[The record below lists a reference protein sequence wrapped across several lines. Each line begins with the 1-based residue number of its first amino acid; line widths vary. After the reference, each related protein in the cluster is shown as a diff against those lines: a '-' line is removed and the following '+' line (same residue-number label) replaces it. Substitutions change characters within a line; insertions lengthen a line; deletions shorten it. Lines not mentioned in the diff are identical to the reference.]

1 MNNEIAR
8 TVLNDGV
15 QRREVFGWA
24 AYDFANSGYTTVVL
38 TAVFNAYFVGVVA
51 QGQGWGTLAWTLTLG
66 VSSLLVMLTAPGIG
80 AYADRLG
87 RKKLLLGAAT
97 AACVLGTAGLA
108 LVGRGDLWLAVALII
123 LTNYAFSLGETLNGA
138 FLPELARPS
147 HVGTVSGWG
156 WSFGYFGGML
166 TLGLSLVWV
175 MQQQKAGASPEQF
188 VPGTMLITAA
198 VFAAAS
204 LLTFALLRERAGQAG
219 APVHPPDESGLQQL
233 WHSYRK
239 LGRVPQFGRLLA
251 CGVLYQAGIS
261 VVITL
266 AAVYAAEVMGFTQT
280 QTMVL
285 VFLVNIAAALGA
297 FGFGYLQDRVGHR
310 RALTITLA
318 AWILMVGLAYVARS
332 AALFWVA
339 AVFAGLA
346 MGSSQSCGRAM
357 VALLAPPS
365 MLAEFFGLWAFA
377 TRLAAV
383 IGPVTYGVITWV
395 TEGNHRAAMLVTG
408 LFFVVAWWVL
418 RRLDM
423 PAGQAQAAALQAEQ
437 RIPAA

>member
-1 MNNEIAR
+1 MQNDIAR
-8 TVLNDGV
+8 TVLNEGV

-51 QGQGWGTLAWTLTLG
+51 QGHDWGTLAWTLTLG
-66 VSSLLVMLTAPGIG
+66 VSSLLIMFTAPGIG
-80 AYADRLG
+80 AYADRYG

-97 AACVLGTAGLA
+97 VACVLGTAGLA

-138 FLPELARPS
+138 FLPELARPN

-166 TLGLSLVWV
+166 TLGLSLAWV
-175 MQQQKAGASPEQF
+175 MQQQAAGATAEQF
-188 VPGTMLITAA
+188 VPGTMLITAV
-198 VFAAAS
+198 VFAVAS
-204 LLTFALLRERAGQAG
+204 VLTFVLLRERAGGQG
-219 APVHPPDESGLQQL
+219 VRVHQPDESGLQQL
-233 WHSYRK
+233 WRSYQK
-239 LGRVPQFGRLLA
+239 LAHTPQFARLLA

-280 QTMVL
+280 QTMML

-310 RALTITLA
+310 RALTITLV
-318 AWILMVGLAYVARS
+318 AWMLMVVLAFFARS
-332 AALFWVA
+332 ATLFWVA

-383 IGPVTYGVITWV
+383 VGPVTYGVITWV
-395 TEGNHRAAMLVTG
+395 TEGNHRIAMLVTG
-408 LFFVVAWWVL
+408 LFFVLAWGVL
-418 RRLDM
+418 RKLDM
-423 PAGQAQAAALQAEQ
+423 AAGQRQAE
-437 RIPAA
+437 ALEAEKS

>member
-1 MNNEIAR
+1 MQYDSVR

-38 TAVFNAYFVGVVA
+38 TAVFNAYFVGVVT
-51 QGQGWGTLAWTLTLG
+51 QGQSWGTLAWTLTLG

-80 AYADRLG
+80 AHADRHG
-87 RKKLLLGAAT
+87 RKKLLLGLAT

-108 LVGRGDLWLAVALII
+108 LVGRGDLWLAVVLII

-138 FLPELARPS
+138 FLPELARPG

-166 TLGLSLVWV
+166 TLGLSLAWV
-175 MQQQKAGASPEQF
+175 MQQQRAGASPEQF
-188 VPGTMLITAA
+188 VPGTMLITAV
-198 VFAAAS
+198 VFALAS
-204 LLTFALLRERAGQAG
+204 LLTFVLLRERAGQPG
-219 APVHPPDESGLQQL
+219 APLHRPEESGLQQL
-233 WHSYRK
+233 LRSYRK
-239 LGRVPQFGRLLA
+239 LSSVPQFARLLV

-280 QTMVL
+280 QTMML

-310 RALTITLA
+310 RALAITLA
-318 AWILMVGLAYVARS
+318 AWILMVILAYFARS
-332 AALFWVA
+332 ATLFWVA

-395 TEGNHRAAMLVTG
+395 TEGNHRMAMLVTG
-408 LFFVVAWWVL
+408 LFFVAAWWVL

-423 PAGQAQAAALQAEQ
+423 SAGQDQAAALQAAQ
-437 RIPAA
+437 RRPIA

>member
-1 MNNEIAR
+1 
-8 TVLNDGV
+8 V
-15 QRREVFGWA
+15 
-24 AYDFANSGYTTVVL
+24 
-38 TAVFNAYFVGVVA
+38 
-51 QGQGWGTLAWTLTLG
+51 
-66 VSSLLVMLTAPGIG
+66 
-80 AYADRLG
+80 
-87 RKKLLLGAAT
+87 
-97 AACVLGTAGLA
+97 GTAGLA

-138 FLPELARPS
+138 FLPELARPK

-166 TLGLSLVWV
+166 TLGLSLAWV
-175 MQQQKAGASPEQF
+175 MQQQAAGATAEQF
-188 VPGTMLITAA
+188 VPGTMLITAV
-198 VFAAAS
+198 VFAVAS
-204 LLTFALLRERAGQAG
+204 VLTFMLLRERAGTQG
-219 APVHPPDESGLQQL
+219 ARIHQPEESGLQQL
-233 WHSYRK
+233 WRSYQK
-239 LGRVPQFGRLLA
+239 LAQTPQFARLLA

-280 QTMVL
+280 QTMML

-310 RALTITLA
+310 RALTITLV
-318 AWILMVGLAYVARS
+318 AWMLMVVLAYFART
-332 AALFWVA
+332 ATLFWVA

-383 IGPVTYGVITWV
+383 VGPVTYGVITWV
-395 TEGNHRAAMLVTG
+395 TEGNHRIAMLVTG
-408 LFFVVAWWVL
+408 LFFVLAWWVL
-418 RRLDM
+418 RKLDM
-423 PAGQAQAAALQAEQ
+423 AAGQRQAAALEAEKS
-437 RIPAA
+437 